1 MTEQFHLSR
10 LQVINWG
17 VFDGYHDIPFSPGG
31 ALIAGASGSG
41 KSSLL
46 DAISLGFLPFNRRNF
61 NASGDN
67 TAAGSS
73 AGRRTVDKYVR
84 GAWGQRS
91 DGGTS
96 RVMYLRGDGTA
107 WSAVAVTYSSDSG
120 RTVTGLVLKWLTGES
135 RNDSSSRFVLGDGDL
150 DIEEVCNRWAAGRFD
165 TGVFKEDRGERSD
178 GGNHRGERSDG
189 GHTGWRF
196 TTKVESQYL
205 AQLYATIGIR
215 ASDAAQQLLGKA
227 KSLKSVGG
235 LEQFVREFM
244 LDEPESLARLPEA
257 LKQIDPLVEAREL
270 LAVAQKKRKILGD
283 IEKIQQRYASES
295 TDLGI
300 IDLVDLPMVR
310 AYTDQVRLAQCPA
323 QIEQLDSTVDQLDN
337 EYEDVTRSLNL
348 AKAEADSLNAQISG
362 SSASIGP
369 LQSQVTAAETEA
381 EQVSRRRGAYEDML
395 AAQQLDAPETADDF
409 WNLREELLAQATELL
424 AKVERH
430 REASTDAEYAQKAAR
445 LTRDEAAK
453 ELKRVEHVGSAL
465 PEFALIMRDQI
476 CAAVGVDAAA
486 LPYIA
491 ELMDLRPDQTRWR
504 TAVEK
509 VLRGVGLRLMVPDQH
524 WTKVLQFVNET
535 NMRGRLQLHHVRAK
549 LLGAEPVEPEP
560 NTLAGKLFAVDP
572 SHPCAAE
579 AVDVVTAAG
588 DHICVDTPDVFA
600 RFRRAVTDTGLYKD
614 SDRLAIKDDRRPLK
628 QSEYL
633 YQGDVSA
640 KINALTVDLAAAEET
655 YQKARRVADD
665 IAAQRQQWRDRAA
678 ACKAICEQ
686 FPQWSQID
694 TETADGHADRL
705 REQYELLLADHPDI
719 EALNARADECWSQI
733 QKLMT
738 RRGAIQTRR
747 DDLDSRRTRLL
758 ELAERLQP
766 VPDERSREE
775 RRPEERRF
783 VSEPLTELL
792 DRYAGQ
798 VPVALELLDPEPH
811 RDALFTAIKKER
823 EQLRESRRRS
833 YDELARILNTFD
845 TSFPDAIP
853 NDSDNFDER
862 VHDYV
867 ALCRHIDERELPEA
881 YERMMRLV
889 TEQAPDAILTLHR
902 VAEQEARRISDQID
916 RVNTGLGAV
925 EFNRGTRLTLRATPR
940 NLTAVSELTEIVR
953 AISRRIAEVG
963 LGDKQAIL
971 DQYADILRLR
981 NRLASAA
988 PEDKAWTRDAL
999 DVRNRF
1005 TFDCAEWDVA
1015 TEELIRTHSNAGDNS
1030 GGEQEKL
1037 MAFCLAGALSFN
1049 LAAPGDAGTEEANR
1063 PVFAQLMLDEAF
1075 SKSDPQFA
1083 QQALQAFR
1091 KFGFQLVIVATV
1103 QNATTI
1109 QPYIDSVVM
1118 VSKTEATGRNAR
1130 PVATVVT
1137 RTISEFGELRREMRA
1152 GTKVPAGV

>member
-1 MTEQFHLSR
+1 MAEQFHLSR

-17 VFDGYHDIPFSPGG
+17 VFDGYHDIPFSEGG

-91 DGGTS
+91 DGGAS
-96 RVMYLRGDGTA
+96 KVMYLRGDGTA
-107 WSAVAVTYSSDSG
+107 WSAIAVSYRSNTG

-135 RNDSSSRFVLGDGDL
+135 RSDSSSRFVLADGDR
-150 DIEEVCNRWAAGRFD
+150 DIEDVCNRWAAGRFD
-165 TGVFKEDRGERSD
+165 SGVFKDDE
-178 GGNHRGERSDG
+178 
-189 GHTGWRF
+189 WRF

-244 LDEPESLARLPEA
+244 LDEPSSLTRLPEA

-295 TDLGI
+295 SDLGI
-300 IDLVDLPMVR
+300 IDLVDQPMVR
-310 AYTDQVRLAQCPA
+310 AYTDHVRLAQCGP
-323 QIEQLDSTVDQLDN
+323 QIESLDATIDQLGN
-337 EYEDVTRSLNL
+337 EYEDVTRQLNL
-348 AKAEADSLNAQISG
+348 AKAEGDSLNAQISG
-362 SSASIGP
+362 SSATLGP
-369 LQSQVTAAETEA
+369 LQSQVAGAEAQA
-381 EQVSRRRGAYEDML
+381 EQVSRRRAAYEAML
-395 AAQQLDAPETADDF
+395 AAQDIDVPDDADEF
-409 WNLREELLAQATELL
+409 WNLREELATEVTELL
-424 AKVERH
+424 AKLDRG

-445 LTRDEAAK
+445 IDRDDAAK

-465 PEFALIMRDQI
+465 PEFAITMREHI
-476 CAAVGVDAAA
+476 CAAVGVDPSE

-491 ELMDLRPDQTRWR
+491 ELMDLRPDQSRWR
-504 TAVEK
+504 VAVEK
-509 VLRGVGLRLMVPDQH
+509 VLRGVGLRLLVPDDRYSA
-524 WTKVLQFVNET
+524 VLRFVNET
-535 NMRGRLQLHHVRAK
+535 NMGGRLQLHHVRAS
-549 LLGAEPVEPEP
+549 LVGAGPVDAEP
-560 NTLAGKLFAVDP
+560 NTLGGKLFVVDP
-572 SHPCAAE
+572 THPCAAE
-579 AVDVVTAAG
+579 AADVIAVAG
-588 DHICVDTPDVFA
+588 DHICVDTPDVFS

-614 SDRLAIKDDRRPLK
+614 SERLAIKDDRRPLK
-628 QSEYL
+628 QSDYI
-633 YQGDVSA
+633 YQGDVRA
-640 KINALTVDLAAAEET
+640 KIDALTVDLASAEEV
-655 YQKARRVADD
+655 YQQARRKADD

-686 FPQWSQID
+686 FPQWNQVDID
-694 TETADGHADRL
+694 TADGHADRL
-705 REQYELLLADHPDI
+705 REQFELLLADNPDI
-719 EALNARADECWSQI
+719 EALTARADECWEEI
-733 QKLMT
+733 QTLMT

-758 ELAERLQP
+758 ELQDRLTP
-766 VPDERSREE
+766 T
-775 RRPEERRF
+775 F

-792 DRYAGQ
+792 NRYAAAIP
-798 VPVALELLDPEPH
+798 VPLEVLNPEPH
-811 RDALFTAIKKER
+811 REAVFNTIRRER

-845 TSFPDAIP
+845 TAFPDAIP
-853 NDSDNFDER
+853 NDSDVFDER

-881 YERMMRLV
+881 YDRMMRLV

-902 VAEQEARRISDQID
+902 VAEQEARRISEQID

-925 EFNRGTRLTLRATPR
+925 EFNSGTRLTLRATPR
-940 NLTAVSELTEIVR
+940 SLTAVAELTEIVR

-981 NRLASAA
+981 NRLASTA

-1005 TFDCAEWDVA
+1005 TFDCAEWDVR

-1049 LAAPGDAGTEEANR
+1049 LANPESSDNK

-1109 QPYIDSVVM
+1109 QPYIDSVIM
-1118 VSKTEATGRNAR
+1118 VSKTEATSRNAR
-1130 PVATVVT
+1130 PVATVVSK
-1137 RTISEFGELRREMRA
+1137 TISDFTTLRAEMRSSA
-1152 GTKVPAGV
+1152 ARERVPAGV

>member
-1 MTEQFHLSR
+1 MRQQRKKNPKVTEQFHLSR

-17 VFDGYHDIPFSPGG
+17 VFDGYHSIPFSVGG

-107 WSAVAVTYSSDSG
+107 WSAVAVTYTSDSG

-150 DIEEVCNRWAAGRFD
+150 DIEEVCNRWASGRFD
-165 TGVFKEDRGERSD
+165 AGVFKED
-178 GGNHRGERSDG
+178 
-189 GHTGWRF
+189 WRF
-196 TTKVESQYL
+196 STKVESQYL
-205 AQLYATIGIR
+205 AQLYAAIGIR

-244 LDEPESLARLPEA
+244 LDEPDSLARLPEA

-283 IEKIQQRYASES
+283 IEQIQQRYASES
-295 TDLGI
+295 SDLGI
-300 IDLVDLPMVR
+300 IDLVDAPMVR
-310 AYTDQVRLAQCPA
+310 AYTDHARLAQCPA
-323 QIEQLDSTVDQLDN
+323 QIATLDGTVDQLEN

-362 SSASIGP
+362 SSANIAP
-369 LQSQVTAAETEA
+369 LQSQVTAAETQA
-381 EQVSRRRGAYEDML
+381 EQVERRRTTYEDML
-395 AAQQLDAPETADDF
+395 AAQGIEIPDTADEF

-424 AKVERH
+424 AKVERN

-445 LTRDEAAK
+445 IARDDVAK

-465 PEFALIMRDQI
+465 PEFALAMRDHI
-476 CAAVGVDAAA
+476 CAAIKVDAAE

-491 ELMDLRPDQTRWR
+491 ELLDLRPGQTRWR
-504 TAVEK
+504 LAVEK
-509 VLRGVGLRLMVPDQH
+509 VLRGVGLRLLVPDQH
-524 WTKVLQFVNET
+524 WEKVLRFVNET
-535 NMRGRLQLHHVRAK
+535 DMRGRLQLHHVRAK
-549 LLGAEPVEPEP
+549 FLGAESAEPEP
-560 NTLAGKLFAVDP
+560 NTLAGKLFPVDP
-572 SHPCAAE
+572 KHLCAAE
-579 AVDVVTAAG
+579 AVDVITGAD
-588 DHICVDTPDVFA
+588 DHVCVDTPDVFS

-614 SDRLAIKDDRRPLK
+614 SDRLAVKDDRRPVKL
-628 QSEYL
+628 SEYL
-633 YQGDVSA
+633 YQGDVTA
-640 KINALTVDLAAAEET
+640 KINALTVELAAAEEA
-655 YQKARRVADD
+655 YQKARRTADD

-686 FPQWSQID
+686 YPQWSQID
-694 TETADGHADRL
+694 TETADGHAERL
-705 REQYELLLADHPDI
+705 REQYELLMADNPDI

-738 RRGAIQTRR
+738 RR
-747 DDLDSRRTRLL
+747 DSLDERRTQLL
-758 ELAERLQP
+758 ELQERLSP
-766 VPDERSREE
+766 A
-775 RRPEERRF
+775 F

-792 DRYAGQ
+792 QRYAAQ
-798 VPVALELLDPEPH
+798 LPVALELLDPEPH
-811 RDALFTAIKKER
+811 RDALFAAIKKER

-853 NDSDNFDER
+853 NDSDDFDER

-902 VAEQEARRISDQID
+902 VAEQEARRISGQID
-916 RVNTGLGAV
+916 RVNTGLAAV

-940 NLTAVSELTEIVR
+940 HLVAVDELTQIVR
-953 AISRRIAEVG
+953 SISRRIAEVG

-971 DQYADILRLR
+971 DQYAEILRLR
-981 NRLASAA
+981 NRLASTA

-1005 TFDCAEWDVA
+1005 TFDCAEWDVD

-1049 LAAPGDAGTEEANR
+1049 LPSPESDNNK

-1083 QQALQAFR
+1083 QQALHAFR

-1109 QPYIDSVVM
+1109 EPYIDSVVM
-1118 VSKTEATGRNAR
+1118 VSKTEPTDGNAR
-1130 PVATVVT
+1130 PVASVAT
-1137 RTISEFGELRREMRA
+1137 RTISEFTSLRQEMRKTA
-1152 GTKVPAGV
+1152 ERVPAGV

>member
-1 MTEQFHLSR
+1 M
-10 LQVINWG
+10 
-17 VFDGYHDIPFSPGG
+17 
-31 ALIAGASGSG
+31 
-41 KSSLL
+41 
-46 DAISLGFLPFNRRNF
+46 
-61 NASGDN
+61 
-67 TAAGSS
+67 
-73 AGRRTVDKYVR
+73 
-84 GAWGQRS
+84 
-91 DGGTS
+91 
-96 RVMYLRGDGTA
+96 
-107 WSAVAVTYSSDSG
+107 
-120 RTVTGLVLKWLTGES
+120 
-135 RNDSSSRFVLGDGDL
+135 
-150 DIEEVCNRWAAGRFD
+150 
-165 TGVFKEDRGERSD
+165 
-178 GGNHRGERSDG
+178 
-189 GHTGWRF
+189 
-196 TTKVESQYL
+196 
-205 AQLYATIGIR
+205 
-215 ASDAAQQLLGKA
+215 
-227 KSLKSVGG
+227 
-235 LEQFVREFM
+235 
-244 LDEPESLARLPEA
+244 
-257 LKQIDPLVEAREL
+257 
-270 LAVAQKKRKILGD
+270 
-283 IEKIQQRYASES
+283 
-295 TDLGI
+295 
-300 IDLVDLPMVR
+300 
-310 AYTDQVRLAQCPA
+310 
-323 QIEQLDSTVDQLDN
+323 
-337 EYEDVTRSLNL
+337 
-348 AKAEADSLNAQISG
+348 
-362 SSASIGP
+362 
-369 LQSQVTAAETEA
+369 
-381 EQVSRRRGAYEDML
+381 
-395 AAQQLDAPETADDF
+395 
-409 WNLREELLAQATELL
+409 
-424 AKVERH
+424 
-430 REASTDAEYAQKAAR
+430 
-445 LTRDEAAK
+445 
-453 ELKRVEHVGSAL
+453 
-465 PEFALIMRDQI
+465 
-476 CAAVGVDAAA
+476 
-486 LPYIA
+486 
-491 ELMDLRPDQTRWR
+491 
-504 TAVEK
+504 
-509 VLRGVGLRLMVPDQH
+509 
-524 WTKVLQFVNET
+524 
-535 NMRGRLQLHHVRAK
+535 
-549 LLGAEPVEPEP
+549 
-560 NTLAGKLFAVDP
+560 
-572 SHPCAAE
+572 
-579 AVDVVTAAG
+579 
-588 DHICVDTPDVFA
+588 
-600 RFRRAVTDTGLYKD
+600 
-614 SDRLAIKDDRRPLK
+614 
-628 QSEYL
+628 
-633 YQGDVSA
+633 
-640 KINALTVDLAAAEET
+640 
-655 YQKARRVADD
+655 
-665 IAAQRQQWRDRAA
+665 
-678 ACKAICEQ
+678 
-686 FPQWSQID
+686 
-694 TETADGHADRL
+694 
-705 REQYELLLADHPDI
+705 
-719 EALNARADECWSQI
+719 
-733 QKLMT
+733 
-738 RRGAIQTRR
+738 
-747 DDLDSRRTRLL
+747 
-758 ELAERLQP
+758 
-766 VPDERSREE
+766 
-775 RRPEERRF
+775 
-783 VSEPLTELL
+783 SEPLTELL

-940 NLTAVSELTEIVR
+940 SLTAVSELTEIVR

-1137 RTISEFGELRREMRA
+1137 RTISEFDELRREMRA

>member
-1 MTEQFHLSR
+1 MPEQFHLSR

-17 VFDGYHDIPFSPGG
+17 VFDGYHSIPFSEGG

-67 TAAGSS
+67 SAAGSS

-96 RVMYLRGDGTA
+96 KVMYLRGDGTA
-107 WSAVAVTYSSDSG
+107 WSAIAVTYTSNTG

-135 RNDSSSRFVLGDGDL
+135 RSDSSSRFVLADGDR
-150 DIEEVCNRWAAGRFD
+150 DIEDVCNRWASGRFD
-165 TGVFKEDRGERSD
+165 TGVFKED
-178 GGNHRGERSDG
+178 N
-189 GHTGWRF
+189 WRF
-196 TTKVESQYL
+196 STKVESQYL

-244 LDEPESLARLPEA
+244 LDEPESLSRLPEA

-270 LAVAQKKRKILGD
+270 LAVAQRKRKILGD

-295 TDLGI
+295 SDLGI
-300 IDLVDLPMVR
+300 IDLVDAPMVR
-310 AYTDQVRLAQCPA
+310 AYTDHVRLAQCPA
-323 QIEQLDSTVDQLDN
+323 QIESLDNTIDQLGN

-369 LQSQVTAAETEA
+369 LQSQVAAAEAQA
-381 EQVSRRRGAYEDML
+381 EEVSRRRATYESMVT
-395 AAQQLDAPETADDF
+395 AQDLDIPDTADEF
-409 WNLREELLAQATELL
+409 WNLREELTTTATELL
-424 AKVERH
+424 AKLDRG
-430 REASTDAEYAQKAAR
+430 REASTDAEYTQKVAR
-445 LTRDEAAK
+445 MARDDAAK

-465 PEFALIMRDQI
+465 PESATTMREHI
-476 CAAVGVDAAA
+476 CAALGIDPGE

-491 ELMDLRPDQTRWR
+491 ELMDLRPEHSRWR
-504 TAVEK
+504 VAVEK
-509 VLRGVGLRLMVPDQH
+509 VLRGVGLRLLVPDSH
-524 WTKVLQFVNET
+524 YAAVLRFVNET
-535 NMRGRLQLHHVRAK
+535 NMRGRLQLHHVRASLVGK
-549 LLGAEPVEPEP
+549 VPADAEP
-560 NTLAGKLFAVDP
+560 NTLAGKLFVVDP
-572 SHPCAAE
+572 THACAAE
-579 AVDVVTAAG
+579 AADVVAAAG
-588 DHICVDTPDVFA
+588 DHMCVDTPDVFP

-628 QSEYL
+628 QAEYI
-633 YQGDVSA
+633 YQGDVRA
-640 KINALTVDLAAAEET
+640 KIDALTVDLAAAEDA
-655 YQKARRVADD
+655 YQQARRAADD
-665 IAAQRQQWRDRAA
+665 IAAQRQLMRDRAA

-686 FPQWSQID
+686 FPQWNHID
-694 TETADGHADRL
+694 TETADKHADRL
-705 REQYELLLADHPDI
+705 REQFEILLADHPDI
-719 EALNARADECWSQI
+719 EALSERAEECWSEI
-733 QKLMT
+733 QTLMT

-747 DDLDSRRTRLL
+747 DDLDGRRTRLL
-758 ELAERLQP
+758 ELSERLQP
-766 VPDERSREE
+766 A
-775 RRPEERRF
+775 F

-792 DRYAGQ
+792 HRYAND
-798 VPVALELLDPEPH
+798 VPVPLELLNPEPH
-811 RDALFTAIKKER
+811 REAVFNTIRRER

-845 TSFPDAIP
+845 TAFPDAIP
-853 NDSDNFDER
+853 NDSDVFDER

-902 VAEQEARRISDQID
+902 VAEQETRRISDQIA
-916 RVNTGLGAV
+916 RVNTGLGSV

-940 NLTAVSELTEIVR
+940 HLTAVSELTEIVR

-981 NRLASAA
+981 NRLASTA

-1005 TFDCAEWDVA
+1005 TFDCAEWDVRS
-1015 TEELIRTHSNAGDNS
+1015 EELIRTHSNAGDNS

-1049 LAAPGDAGTEEANR
+1049 LASPESSDNK

-1118 VSKTEATGRNAR
+1118 VSKKEATGRNAR
-1130 PVATVVT
+1130 PVATVAT
-1137 RTISEFGELRREMRA
+1137 KTISDFTALRQEMSA
-1152 GTKVPAGV
+1152 AKVPAGV

>member
-1 MTEQFHLSR
+1 MSLTMSEQFHLSR

-17 VFDGYHDIPFSPGG
+17 VFDGYHSIPFSEGG

-67 TAAGSS
+67 SAAGSS

-91 DGGTS
+91 DGGAS
-96 RVMYLRGDGTA
+96 KVMYLRGEGAA
-107 WSAVAVTYSSDSG
+107 WSAVAVTYASNTG
-120 RTVTGLVLKWLTGES
+120 RSVTGLVLKWLTGES
-135 RNDSSSRFVLGDGDL
+135 RSDSSSRFVLADGDR
-150 DIEEVCNRWAAGRFD
+150 DIEGICNRWAAGRFD
-165 TGVFKEDRGERSD
+165 SGVFKDD
-178 GGNHRGERSDG
+178 
-189 GHTGWRF
+189 WRF
-196 TTKVESQYL
+196 STKVESQYL

-244 LDEPESLARLPEA
+244 LDEPSSLTRLPDA
-257 LKQIDPLVEAREL
+257 LRQIDPLVDAREL
-270 LAVAQKKRKILGD
+270 LAVVQRKRKILGD
-283 IEKIQQRYASES
+283 IEKIQQRYGSES
-295 TDLGI
+295 SDLGI
-300 IDLVDLPMVR
+300 IDLVDQPMVR
-310 AYTDQVRLAQCPA
+310 AYTDHLRLAQCPA
-323 QIEQLDSTVDQLDN
+323 QIDSLDATIDQLGN
-337 EYEDVTRSLNL
+337 EYEDVTRQLNL
-348 AKAEADSLNAQISG
+348 AKAEGDSLNAQISG
-362 SSASIGP
+362 SSATVGP
-369 LQSQVTAAETEA
+369 LQSQVAGAEAQA
-381 EQVSRRRGAYEDML
+381 EEVSRRRAAYESL
-395 AAQQLDAPETADDF
+395 ITAQHLGIPDTADQF
-409 WNLREELLAQATELL
+409 WNLREELAITATELL
-424 AKVERH
+424 AKLDRG
-430 REASTDAEYAQKAAR
+430 REASTDAEYAQKSAR
-445 LTRDEAAK
+445 IVRDDAAK

-465 PEFALIMRDQI
+465 PEFAITMREHI
-476 CAAVGVDAAA
+476 CAAVGVDPGE

-491 ELMDLRPDQTRWR
+491 ELMDLRPEQSRWR
-504 TAVEK
+504 VAVEK
-509 VLRGVGLRLMVPDQH
+509 VLRGVGLRLLVPDSH
-524 WTKVLQFVNET
+524 YGAVLRFVNET
-535 NMRGRLQLHHVRAK
+535 NMGGRLQLHHVRSSFV
-549 LLGAEPVEPEP
+549 GATPVEAEP
-560 NTLAGKLFAVDP
+560 NTLAGKLFVVD
-572 SHPCAAE
+572 STHLCAAE
-579 AVDVVTAAG
+579 AADVVAAAG
-588 DHICVDTPDVFA
+588 DHICVDTPDVFP
-600 RFRRAVTDTGLYKD
+600 RFRRAVTDAGLYKD
-614 SDRLAIKDDRRPLK
+614 SDRLAIKDDRRPLR
-628 QSEYL
+628 QADYL
-633 YQGDVSA
+633 FQGDVAA
-640 KINALTVDLAAAEET
+640 KIDALTLDLANAEEA
-655 YQKARRVADD
+655 YDRARRAADD

-686 FPQWSQID
+686 FPQWNQID
-694 TETADGHADRL
+694 SETADGHADRL
-705 REQYELLLADHPDI
+705 RDQYELLLADHPDI
-719 EALNARADECWSQI
+719 EALNARADQCWEEI
-733 QKLMT
+733 QTLMT

-747 DDLDSRRTRLL
+747 DDLDGRRTRLL
-758 ELAERLQP
+758 ELEERLTP
-766 VPDERSREE
+766 A
-775 RRPEERRF
+775 F

-792 DRYAGQ
+792 NRYAGD
-798 VPVALELLDPEPH
+798 VPVTLELLNPEPH
-811 RDALFTAIKKER
+811 REAVFTAIRRER

-845 TSFPDAIP
+845 TAFPDAIP
-853 NDSDNFDER
+853 NDSDVFDER

-902 VAEQEARRISDQID
+902 VAEQETRRITEQIN
-916 RVNTGLGAV
+916 RVNTGLGSV

-940 NLTAVSELTEIVR
+940 SLTAVAELTEIVK

-981 NRLASAA
+981 NRMASTT

-1005 TFDCAEWDVA
+1005 TFDCAEWDV
-1015 TEELIRTHSNAGDNS
+1015 TSDELIRTHSNAGDNS

-1049 LAAPGDAGTEEANR
+1049 LANPEEADNK

-1118 VSKTEATGRNAR
+1118 VSKKEATGRDAR
-1130 PVATVVT
+1130 PVATVAT
-1137 RTISEFGELRREMRA
+1137 KTISDFTALRQEMTVSANTAR
-1152 GTKVPAGV
+1152 VPAPV

>member
-1 MTEQFHLSR
+1 MPEQFHLSR
-10 LQVINWG
+10 LQIINWG
-17 VFDGYHDIPFSPGG
+17 VFDGYHSIEFSEGG

-67 TAAGSS
+67 SAAGSS

-91 DGGTS
+91 DGGAS
-96 RVMYLRGDGTA
+96 KVMYLRGDGTA
-107 WSAVAVTYSSDSG
+107 WSAVAVTYASNTG

-135 RNDSSSRFVLGDGDL
+135 RSDSSSRFVLADGDRHIE
-150 DIEEVCNRWAAGRFD
+150 DICNRWASGRFD
-165 TGVFKEDRGERSD
+165 AGVFKED
-178 GGNHRGERSDG
+178 N
-189 GHTGWRF
+189 WRF
-196 TTKVESQYL
+196 STKVESQYL

-244 LDEPESLARLPEA
+244 LDEPSSLARLPDA
-257 LKQIDPLVEAREL
+257 LKQIDPLVDAREL
-270 LAVAQKKRKILGD
+270 LAVAQRKRKILGD

-295 TDLGI
+295 SDLGI
-300 IDLVDLPMVR
+300 IDLVDQPMVR
-310 AYTDQVRLAQCPA
+310 AYTDHVRLAQCPA
-323 QIEQLDSTVDQLDN
+323 QINSLDSTIDQLGN
-337 EYEDVTRSLNL
+337 EYEDVTRALNL

-369 LQSQVTAAETEA
+369 LQSQVAAAEAQA
-381 EQVSRRRGAYEDML
+381 EEVSRRRAAYESM
-395 AAQQLDAPETADDF
+395 ASAQDLGIPDTADEF
-409 WNLREELLAQATELL
+409 WNLREELSAQANELL
-424 AKVERH
+424 AKLDRG
-430 REASTDAEYAQKAAR
+430 RESSTDAEYTQKVAR
-445 LTRDEAAK
+445 MARDDAAK
-453 ELKRVEHVGSAL
+453 ELKRVAHVGSAL
-465 PEFALIMRDQI
+465 PESAITIREHICGALGI
-476 CAAVGVDAAA
+476 DAGD
-486 LPYIA
+486 LPYMA
-491 ELMDLRPDQTRWR
+491 ELLDLRPDQSRWR
-504 TAVEK
+504 VAVEK
-509 VLRGVGLRLMVPDQH
+509 VLRGVGLRLLVPDRH
-524 WTKVLQFVNET
+524 YAAVLRFVNET
-535 NMRGRLQLHHVRAK
+535 NMRGRLQLHHVRPAAS
-549 LLGAEPVEPEP
+549 GREAEP
-560 NTLAGKLFAVDP
+560 NTLAGKLFVVDP
-572 SHPCAAE
+572 AHICAAE
-579 AVDVVTAAG
+579 AADVIAAAG
-588 DHICVDTPDVFA
+588 DHICVDTPDVFP

-628 QSEYL
+628 QSDYI
-633 YQGDVSA
+633 YQGDVRA
-640 KINALTVDLAAAEET
+640 KIDALTVDLANAEDA
-655 YQKARRVADD
+655 YQAARRAADD
-665 IAAQRQQWRDRAA
+665 IAAERQLMRDRAA

-686 FPQWSQID
+686 FPQWNHLD
-694 TETADGHADRL
+694 TDTADGHAERL
-705 REQYELLLADHPDI
+705 REQYELLLAEHPDI
-719 EALNARADECWSQI
+719 EALSARAEECWTEI
-733 QKLMT
+733 QTLMT
-738 RRGAIQTRR
+738 RRGSIQTRR
-747 DDLDSRRTRLL
+747 DDLDGRRTRLL
-758 ELAERLQP
+758 ELQERLTP
-766 VPDERSREE
+766 T
-775 RRPEERRF
+775 F

-792 DRYAGQ
+792 HRYAAD
-798 VPVALELLDPEPH
+798 VPVSLELLNPEPH
-811 RDALFTAIKKER
+811 REAVFTAIRKER

-845 TSFPDAIP
+845 TAFPDAIP
-853 NDSDNFDER
+853 NDSDVFDER

-902 VAEQEARRISDQID
+902 VAEQETRRISEQID
-916 RVNTGLGAV
+916 RVNTGLGSV
-925 EFNRGTRLTLRATPR
+925 EFNRGTRLTLRAAPR
-940 NLTAVSELTEIVR
+940 SLTAVAELTEVVR
-953 AISRRIAEVG
+953 SISRRIAEVS

-981 NRLASAA
+981 NRLASTA

-1005 TFDCAEWDVA
+1005 TFDCAEWDVSS
-1015 TEELIRTHSNAGDNS
+1015 EELIRTHSNAGDNS

-1049 LAAPGDAGTEEANR
+1049 LANPESGDNR

-1118 VSKTEATGRNAR
+1118 VSKKEATGRNAR
-1130 PVATVVT
+1130 PVATVAT
-1137 RTISEFGELRREMRA
+1137 KTISDFTILRQEMTATAAATR
-1152 GTKVPAGV
+1152 VPAGV

>member
-1 MTEQFHLSR
+1 MPEQFHLSR

-17 VFDGYHDIPFSPGG
+17 VFDGYHTIAFSEGG

-67 TAAGSS
+67 SAAGSN

-91 DGGTS
+91 DAGAS
-96 RVMYLRGDGTA
+96 KVMYLRGDGTA
-107 WSAVAVTYSSDSG
+107 WSAVAVTYTSNTG
-120 RTVTGLVLKWLTGES
+120 RTITGLVLKWLTGES
-135 RNDSSSRFVLGDGDL
+135 RSDSSSRFVLTDGDR
-150 DIEEVCNRWAAGRFD
+150 DIEDVCNHWASGRFD
-165 TGVFKEDRGERSD
+165 SGVFKDD
-178 GGNHRGERSDG
+178 D
-189 GHTGWRF
+189 WRF
-196 TTKVESQYL
+196 STKVESQYL

-244 LDEPESLARLPEA
+244 LDEPSSLTRLPEA
-257 LKQIDPLVEAREL
+257 LKQIDPLVDAREL
-270 LAVAQKKRKILGD
+270 LAVAQRKRKILGD
-283 IEKIQQRYASES
+283 IEKIQQRYGSES
-295 TDLGI
+295 SDLGI
-300 IDLVDLPMVR
+300 IDLVDQPMVR
-310 AYTDQVRLAQCPA
+310 AYTDHVRLAQCPA
-323 QIEQLDSTVDQLDN
+323 QIDSLDSTIDQLGN
-337 EYEDVTRSLNL
+337 EYEDVTRQLNL
-348 AKAEADSLNAQISG
+348 AKAEGDSLNAQISG

-369 LQSQVTAAETEA
+369 LQSQVAGAEAQA
-381 EQVSRRRGAYEDML
+381 EEVSRRRAAYESL
-395 AAQQLDAPETADDF
+395 ITAQDLDIPDTADEF
-409 WNLREELLAQATELL
+409 WNLREELNTAATELL
-424 AKVERH
+424 AKLDRG
-430 REASTDAEYAQKAAR
+430 RDASTDAEYAQKVAR
-445 LTRDEAAK
+445 IARDDAAK
-453 ELKRVEHVGSAL
+453 ELRRVEHVGSAL
-465 PEFALIMRDQI
+465 PEFAITMREHI
-476 CAAVGVDAAA
+476 CAAVGVDPGE

-491 ELMDLRPDQTRWR
+491 ELMDLRPEQNRWR
-504 TAVEK
+504 VAVEK
-509 VLRGVGLRLMVPDQH
+509 VLRGVGLRLLVPDSH
-524 WTKVLQFVNET
+524 YAAVLRFVNET
-535 NMRGRLQLHHVRAK
+535 NMGGRLQLHHVRASAS
-549 LLGAEPVEPEP
+549 GQEAEP
-560 NTLAGKLFAVDP
+560 NTLAGKLFVVDP
-572 SHPCAAE
+572 THVCAAE
-579 AVDVVTAAG
+579 AADVIAAAG
-588 DHICVDTPDVFA
+588 DHVCVDNPDLFP

-614 SDRLAIKDDRRPLK
+614 SDRLAIKDDRRPLR
-628 QSEYL
+628 QSDYI
-633 YQGDVSA
+633 YQGDVAA
-640 KINALTVDLAAAEET
+640 KIDALTVDLANAEDAF
-655 YQKARRVADD
+655 QQARRAADD
-665 IAAQRQQWRDRAA
+665 IAAERQQWRDRVAA
-678 ACKAICEQ
+678 YKAICEQ
-686 FPQWSQID
+686 FPQWNQVD

-705 REQYELLLADHPDI
+705 REQYELLLAEHPDI
-719 EALNARADECWSQI
+719 EALNARADECWEEI
-733 QKLMT
+733 QTLMT
-738 RRGAIQTRR
+738 CRGAIQTRR
-747 DDLDSRRTRLL
+747 DDLDGRRTRLL
-758 ELAERLQP
+758 ELQERLAP
-766 VPDERSREE
+766 T
-775 RRPEERRF
+775 F
-783 VSEPLTELL
+783 VSEPLTDLL
-792 DRYAGQ
+792 NRYAGD
-798 VPVALELLDPEPH
+798 VPVALEMLNPEPH
-811 RDALFTAIKKER
+811 REAVFNAIRRER

-845 TSFPDAIP
+845 TAFPDAIP
-853 NDSDNFDER
+853 NDSDVFDER

-902 VAEQEARRISDQID
+902 VAEQEARRISEQIA
-916 RVNTGLGAV
+916 RVNTGLGSV

-940 NLTAVSELTEIVR
+940 SLTAVSELTDIVK

-981 NRLASAA
+981 NRLASTA

-1005 TFDCAEWDVA
+1005 TFDCAEWDVS

-1049 LAAPGDAGTEEANR
+1049 LASPESSDNR

-1118 VSKTEATGRNAR
+1118 VSKKEATGRDAR
-1130 PVATVVT
+1130 PVATVAT
-1137 RTISEFGELRREMRA
+1137 KTISDFTALRQDMTASAAAAR
-1152 GTKVPAGV
+1152 VPAMV

>member
-1 MTEQFHLSR
+1 MAEQFHLSR

-17 VFDGYHDIPFSPGG
+17 VFDGYHDIPFSDGG

-96 RVMYLRGDGTA
+96 KVMYLRGEGTA
-107 WSAVAVTYSSDSG
+107 WSAIAVSYTSNTG

-135 RNDSSSRFVLGDGDL
+135 RSDSSSRFVLADGPR
-150 DIEEVCNRWAAGRFD
+150 DIEDVCNRWAAGRFD
-165 TGVFKEDRGERSD
+165 SGVFKDDE
-178 GGNHRGERSDG
+178 
-189 GHTGWRF
+189 WRF
-196 TTKVESQYL
+196 STKVESQYL

-244 LDEPESLARLPEA
+244 LDEPSSLTRLPEA

-270 LAVAQKKRKILGD
+270 LAVAQRKRKILGD

-295 TDLGI
+295 SDLGI
-300 IDLVDLPMVR
+300 IDLVDQPMVR
-310 AYTDQVRLAQCPA
+310 AYTDHVRLAQCSP
-323 QIEQLDSTVDQLDN
+323 QIASLDTTIDQLGN
-337 EYEDVTRSLNL
+337 EYEDVTRQLNL
-348 AKAEADSLNAQISG
+348 AKAEGDSLNAQISG
-362 SSASIGP
+362 SSANLGP
-369 LQSQVTAAETEA
+369 LQSQVAGAEAQA
-381 EQVSRRRGAYEDML
+381 EQVSRRRAAYESML
-395 AAQQLDAPETADDF
+395 NAQDIDVPDDADEF
-409 WNLREELLAQATELL
+409 WNLREELAGEVTELL
-424 AKVERH
+424 AKLDRG

-445 LTRDEAAK
+445 IARDDAAK

-465 PEFALIMRDQI
+465 PEFAITMREHI
-476 CAAVGVDAAA
+476 CAAVGVDPGE

-491 ELMDLRPDQTRWR
+491 ELMDLRPDQSRWR
-504 TAVEK
+504 VAVEK
-509 VLRGVGLRLMVPDQH
+509 VLRGVGLRLLVPDEQYSA
-524 WTKVLQFVNET
+524 VLRFVNET
-535 NMRGRLQLHHVRAK
+535 NMGGRLQLHHVRAS
-549 LLGAEPVEPEP
+549 LVGTDPVEADP
-560 NTLAGKLFAVDP
+560 NTLAGKLFLVDP
-572 SHPCAAE
+572 THPCAAE
-579 AVDVVTAAG
+579 AADVIAAAG
-588 DHICVDTPDVFA
+588 DHICVDTPDVFS
-600 RFRRAVTDTGLYKD
+600 RFRRAVTDAGLYKD

-628 QSEYL
+628 QSDYI
-633 YQGDVSA
+633 YQGELA
-640 KINALTVDLAAAEET
+640 TKIDALTVDLAHAEEAF
-655 YQKARRVADD
+655 QQARRAADD
-665 IAAQRQQWRDRAA
+665 IAAQRQQWRDRSA
-678 ACKAICEQ
+678 ACKAICDQ
-686 FPQWSQID
+686 FPQWNQVDID
-694 TETADGHADRL
+694 TADGHADRL
-705 REQYELLLADHPDI
+705 REQYELLLADNPDI
-719 EALNARADECWSQI
+719 EALNARADEVWEDI
-733 QKLMT
+733 QTLMT

-747 DDLDSRRTRLL
+747 DDLDARRTQLLDLQDRL
-758 ELAERLQP
+758 AP
-766 VPDERSREE
+766 P
-775 RRPEERRF
+775 F

-792 DRYAGQ
+792 NRYAVL
-798 VPVALELLDPEPH
+798 VPVSLEVLNPEPH
-811 RDALFTAIKKER
+811 REAVFNTIRRER

-845 TSFPDAIP
+845 TAFPDAIP
-853 NDSDNFDER
+853 NDSEVFDER

-902 VAEQEARRISDQID
+902 VAEQETRRISEQID

-925 EFNRGTRLTLRATPR
+925 EFNSGTRLTLRATPR
-940 NLTAVSELTEIVR
+940 SLTAVAELTEIVR

-981 NRLASAA
+981 NRLASTA

-1005 TFDCAEWDVA
+1005 TFDCAEWDVR

-1049 LAAPGDAGTEEANR
+1049 LANPESADNK

-1109 QPYIDSVVM
+1109 QPYIDSVIM
-1118 VSKTEATGRNAR
+1118 VSKTEATSRNAR
-1130 PVATVVT
+1130 PVATIAAK
-1137 RTISEFGELRREMRA
+1137 TISDFTTLRAEMRSTA
-1152 GTKVPAGV
+1152 ARERVPATV

>member
-17 VFDGYHDIPFSPGG
+17 VFDGYHSIPFSSGG

-107 WSAVAVTYSSDSG
+107 WSAVAVTYAGDSG

-150 DIEEVCNRWAAGRFD
+150 DIENICNRWAAGRFD
-165 TGVFKEDRGERSD
+165 TGVFKED
-178 GGNHRGERSDG
+178 
-189 GHTGWRF
+189 GWRF

-244 LDEPESLARLPEA
+244 LDEPESLGRLPEA

-270 LAVAQKKRKILGD
+270 LAVAQRKRKILGD

-310 AYTDQVRLAQCPA
+310 AYTDHVRLAQCPA
-323 QIEQLDSTVDQLDN
+323 QIGQLDTTIDQLDN

-362 SSASIGP
+362 SSATIGP
-369 LQSQVTAAETEA
+369 LQSQVTAAEAEA
-381 EQVSRRRGAYEDML
+381 EQVSRRRGAYEDLLTM
-395 AAQQLDAPETADDF
+395 QGVDVPETAEEY
-409 WNLREELLAQATELL
+409 WNLREELLDQATELL
-424 AKVERH
+424 AKVERN
-430 REASTDAEYAQKAAR
+430 REASTDAEYAQKSAR
-445 LTRDEAAK
+445 IARDDAAK

-465 PEFALIMRDQI
+465 PEFALIMREQI
-476 CAAVGVDAAA
+476 CAAVGLDVAD

-491 ELMDLRPDQTRWR
+491 ELLDLKADQTRWR

-549 LLGAEPVEPEP
+549 FLNADPVDPEP

-572 SHPCAAE
+572 RHPCAAE
-579 AVDVVTAAG
+579 AVDVITAAG
-588 DHICVDTPDVFA
+588 DHVCVDTPDVFA

-614 SDRLAIKDDRRPLK
+614 SDRLAIKDDRSPPK

-640 KINALTVDLAAAEET
+640 KINALTVDLAAAEEA
-655 YQKARRVADD
+655 YQAARRVADD
-665 IAAQRQQWRDRAA
+665 IAAQRQQWRDRAG

-747 DDLDSRRTRLL
+747 DDLDHRRTRLL
-758 ELAERLQP
+758 ELSERLQP
-766 VPDERSREE
+766 A
-775 RRPEERRF
+775 F
-783 VSEPLTELL
+783 VSEPLTDLL
-792 DRYAGQ
+792 QRYADQ
-798 VPVALELLDPEPH
+798 IPMSLELLDPEPH

-845 TSFPDAIP
+845 TAFPDAVP

-902 VAEQEARRISDQID
+902 VAEQEARRISDQIN

-940 NLTAVSELTEIVR
+940 TLTAVSELTEIVR

-981 NRLASAA
+981 NRLASTA

-1015 TEELIRTHSNAGDNS
+1015 SDELIRTHSNAGDNS

-1049 LAAPGDAGTEEANR
+1049 LASPESTDNR

-1130 PVATVVT
+1130 PVATIAT

-1152 GTKVPAGV
+1152 NARVPAGV

>member
-17 VFDGYHDIPFSPGG
+17 VFDGYHDIPFSEGG

-135 RNDSSSRFVLGDGDL
+135 RNDSSSRFVLGDGDF
-150 DIEEVCNRWAAGRFD
+150 DIEDVCNRWAAGRFD
-165 TGVFKEDRGERSD
+165 TGVFKDS
-178 GGNHRGERSDG
+178 
-189 GHTGWRF
+189 GWRF

-244 LDEPESLARLPEA
+244 LDEPESVTRLPEA

-310 AYTDQVRLAQCPA
+310 AYTDHVRVAQCPA
-323 QIEQLDSTVDQLDN
+323 QIEQLDTTIDQLDN

-381 EQVSRRRGAYEDML
+381 EQISRRRGAYEDML
-395 AAQQLDAPETADDF
+395 AAQGLDIPETAEDF
-409 WNLREELLAQATELL
+409 WNQREELLAEATELL
-424 AKVERH
+424 AKVERN
-430 REASTDAEYAQKAAR
+430 REASTDAEYAQKSAR
-445 LTRDEAAK
+445 LVRDEAAK

-465 PEFALIMRDQI
+465 PEFALTMREQI
-476 CAAVGVDAAA
+476 CAAVGVEAAD
-486 LPYIA
+486 LPYVA

-524 WTKVLQFVNET
+524 WTKVLAFVNET
-535 NMRGRLQLHHVRAK
+535 NMRGRLQLHHVRAR
-549 LLGAEPVEPEP
+549 LLGAEPVDPEP
-560 NTLAGKLFAVDP
+560 NTLAGKLFPVDP
-572 SHPCAAE
+572 AHPCAAE
-579 AVDVVTAAG
+579 AVDVVSAAG
-588 DHICVDTPDVFA
+588 DHVCVDTPEVFA

-640 KINALTVDLAAAEET
+640 KINALTVDLAAAEEA

-747 DDLDSRRTRLL
+747 DDLDGRRTRLL

-766 VPDERSREE
+766 A
-775 RRPEERRF
+775 F

-792 DRYAGQ
+792 NRYAGQ
-798 VPVALELLDPEPH
+798 LPVSLELLDPEPH
-811 RDALFTAIKKER
+811 RDALFGAIKKER

-845 TSFPDAIP
+845 TSFPDAVP
-853 NDSDNFDER
+853 NDSENFDER

-902 VAEQEARRISDQID
+902 VAEQEARRISDQIA

-940 NLTAVSELTEIVR
+940 TLTAVSELTEIVR

-981 NRLASAA
+981 NRLASTA

-1005 TFDCAEWDVA
+1005 TFDCAEWDVS

-1049 LAAPGDAGTEEANR
+1049 LASPDSTDNR

-1130 PVATVVT
+1130 PVATVAT
-1137 RTISEFGELRREMRA
+1137 RTISEFGQLRKQMRA
-1152 GTKVPAGV
+1152 DAKVPAGV

>member
-17 VFDGYHDIPFSPGG
+17 VFDGYHDIPFSEGG

-107 WSAVAVTYSSDSG
+107 WSAVAVTYAGDSG

-135 RNDSSSRFVLGDGDL
+135 RNDSSSRFALGDGDL
-150 DIEEVCNRWAAGRFD
+150 DIEDVCNRWAAGRFD
-165 TGVFKEDRGERSD
+165 TGVFKED
-178 GGNHRGERSDG
+178 
-189 GHTGWRF
+189 GWRF

-244 LDEPESLARLPEA
+244 LDEPESLTRLPEA

-310 AYTDQVRLAQCPA
+310 AYTDHVRVAQCPA
-323 QIEQLDSTVDQLDN
+323 QIAQLDTTIDQLDN

-369 LQSQVTAAETEA
+369 LQSQVTAAEAEA

-395 AAQQLDAPETADDF
+395 AAQQLDVPETADDF

-424 AKVERH
+424 AKVERN
-430 REASTDAEYAQKAAR
+430 REASTDAEYAQKSAR
-445 LTRDEAAK
+445 MARDEAAK

-465 PEFALIMRDQI
+465 PEFALLMREQI
-476 CAAVGVDAAA
+476 CNAVGVDSTD
-486 LPYIA
+486 LPYVA
-491 ELMDLRPDQTRWR
+491 ELMDLKPDQTRWR

-549 LLGAEPVEPEP
+549 FLGAEPVDPEA
-560 NTLAGKLFAVDP
+560 NTLAAKLFAVDP
-572 SHPCAAE
+572 THPCAAE

-588 DHICVDTPDVFA
+588 DHVCVDTPEVFA

-628 QSEYL
+628 QS
-633 YQGDVSA
+633 
-640 KINALTVDLAAAEET
+640 
-655 YQKARRVADD
+655 
-665 IAAQRQQWRDRAA
+665 
-678 ACKAICEQ
+678 
-686 FPQWSQID
+686 
-694 TETADGHADRL
+694 
-705 REQYELLLADHPDI
+705 
-719 EALNARADECWSQI
+719 
-733 QKLMT
+733 
-738 RRGAIQTRR
+738 
-747 DDLDSRRTRLL
+747 
-758 ELAERLQP
+758 
-766 VPDERSREE
+766 
-775 RRPEERRF
+775 
-783 VSEPLTELL
+783 
-792 DRYAGQ
+792 
-798 VPVALELLDPEPH
+798 
-811 RDALFTAIKKER
+811 
-823 EQLRESRRRS
+823 
-833 YDELARILNTFD
+833 
-845 TSFPDAIP
+845 
-853 NDSDNFDER
+853 
-862 VHDYV
+862 
-867 ALCRHIDERELPEA
+867 
-881 YERMMRLV
+881 
-889 TEQAPDAILTLHR
+889 
-902 VAEQEARRISDQID
+902 
-916 RVNTGLGAV
+916 
-925 EFNRGTRLTLRATPR
+925 
-940 NLTAVSELTEIVR
+940 
-953 AISRRIAEVG
+953 
-963 LGDKQAIL
+963 
-971 DQYADILRLR
+971 
-981 NRLASAA
+981 
-988 PEDKAWTRDAL
+988 
-999 DVRNRF
+999 
-1005 TFDCAEWDVA
+1005 
-1015 TEELIRTHSNAGDNS
+1015 
-1030 GGEQEKL
+1030 
-1037 MAFCLAGALSFN
+1037 
-1049 LAAPGDAGTEEANR
+1049 
-1063 PVFAQLMLDEAF
+1063 
-1075 SKSDPQFA
+1075 
-1083 QQALQAFR
+1083 
-1091 KFGFQLVIVATV
+1091 
-1103 QNATTI
+1103 
-1109 QPYIDSVVM
+1109 
-1118 VSKTEATGRNAR
+1118 
-1130 PVATVVT
+1130 
-1137 RTISEFGELRREMRA
+1137 
-1152 GTKVPAGV
+1152 

>member
-17 VFDGYHDIPFSPGG
+17 VFDGYHSIPFSSGG

-107 WSAVAVTYSSDSG
+107 WSAVAVTYASDSG

-150 DIEEVCNRWAAGRFD
+150 EIEGVCNRWAAGRFD
-165 TGVFKEDRGERSD
+165 AAVFKEQ
-178 GGNHRGERSDG
+178 
-189 GHTGWRF
+189 WRF
-196 TTKVESQYL
+196 STKVESQYL

-235 LEQFVREFM
+235 LEQFVRDFM
-244 LDEPESLARLPEA
+244 LDEPDSVARLPEA

-270 LAVAQKKRKILGD
+270 LAVSQKKRKILGD
-283 IEKIQQRYASES
+283 IEQIQHRYASES
-295 TDLGI
+295 SDLGV
-300 IDLVDLPMVR
+300 IDLVDAQMVR
-310 AYTDQVRLAQCPA
+310 AYTDHVRLAQCPT
-323 QIEQLDSTVDQLDN
+323 QIATLDGTIDQLEN

-362 SSASIGP
+362 TSASIGP
-369 LQSQVTAAETEA
+369 LQSQVAAAETEA
-381 EQVSRRRGAYEDML
+381 EQVTRRRAAYEHLL
-395 AAQQLDAPETADDF
+395 AAQDVEIPEAAEEF
-409 WNLREELLAQATELL
+409 WNLREELLTQASELL
-424 AKVERH
+424 AKVERN

-445 LTRDEAAK
+445 IARDDAAK
-453 ELKRVEHVGSAL
+453 ELKRVNHVGSAL
-465 PEFALIMRDQI
+465 PEFALAMREHI
-476 CAAVGVDAAA
+476 CAQVCVDAAE

-509 VLRGVGLRLMVPDQH
+509 VLRGAGLRLLVPDQH
-524 WTKVLQFVNET
+524 WDAVLRFVNET
-535 NMRGRLQLHHVRAK
+535 DMRGRLQLHHVRAR
-549 LLGAEPVEPEP
+549 LLGAEPVDPEP

-572 SHPCAAE
+572 EHPCAAE
-579 AVDVVTAAG
+579 AVDVITAAG
-588 DHICVDTPDVFA
+588 DHTCVDTPGVFG

-614 SDRLAIKDDRRPLK
+614 SDRLAVKDDRRPVK

-633 YQGDVSA
+633 YQGDVTA
-640 KINALTVDLAAAEET
+640 KINALTVELAAAEEA
-655 YQKARRVADD
+655 YQKARRAADD
-665 IAAQRQQWRDRAA
+665 IAALRQQWRDRAA

-686 FPQWSQID
+686 YPQWSQID
-694 TETADGHADRL
+694 TETADGHAERL
-705 REQYELLLADHPDI
+705 REQYELLLSDHPYI

-733 QKLMT
+733 QKFMT
-738 RRGAIQTRR
+738 RRGAVQTRR
-747 DDLDSRRTRLL
+747 DSLDERRTRLL
-758 ELAERLQP
+758 ELAERLSP
-766 VPDERSREE
+766 A
-775 RRPEERRF
+775 F

-792 DRYAGQ
+792 NRYAGQ
-798 VPVALELLDPEPH
+798 LPISLELLDPEPH
-811 RDALFTAIKKER
+811 RDALFGAIKRER
-823 EQLRESRRRS
+823 EQLRESRRRC

-853 NDSDNFDER
+853 NDSDDFDER

-867 ALCRHIDERELPEA
+867 ALCKHIDERELPEA

-902 VAEQEARRISDQID
+902 VAEQETRRISEQID
-916 RVNTGLGAV
+916 RVNTGLGSV

-940 NLTAVSELTEIVR
+940 HLTAVGELTEIVR
-953 AISRRIAEVG
+953 SISRRIAEVG
-963 LGDKQAIL
+963 MGDKQAIL

-981 NRLASAA
+981 NRLASTA

-1005 TFDCAEWDVA
+1005 TFDCAEWDVT

-1049 LAAPGDAGTEEANR
+1049 LASPAQSSTSTIAEEADNT

-1103 QNATTI
+1103 QNANTI

-1118 VSKTEATGRNAR
+1118 VSKTEATGRDAR
-1130 PVATVVT
+1130 PVATVAT
-1137 RTISEFGELRREMRA
+1137 RTISEFTSLCREMRSTA
-1152 GTKVPAGV
+1152 DKVPAGL

>member
-1 MTEQFHLSR
+1 MAEQFHLSR

-17 VFDGYHDIPFSPGG
+17 VFDGYHDIPFSEGG

-91 DGGTS
+91 DGGS
-96 RVMYLRGDGTA
+96 SKVMYLRGEGTA
-107 WSAVAVTYSSDSG
+107 WSAIAVTYRSNTG
-120 RTVTGLVLKWLTGES
+120 RSVTGLVLKWLTGES
-135 RNDSSSRFVLGDGDL
+135 RSDSSSRFVLADGDR
-150 DIEEVCNRWAAGRFD
+150 DIEDVCNRWAAGRFD
-165 TGVFKEDRGERSD
+165 SGVFKDDE
-178 GGNHRGERSDG
+178 
-189 GHTGWRF
+189 WRF
-196 TTKVESQYL
+196 STKVESQYL

-244 LDEPESLARLPEA
+244 LDEPSSLTRLPEA

-295 TDLGI
+295 SDLGI
-300 IDLVDLPMVR
+300 IDLVDQPMVR
-310 AYTDQVRLAQCPA
+310 AYTDHVRLAQCGP
-323 QIEQLDSTVDQLDN
+323 QIESLDATIDQLGN
-337 EYEDVTRSLNL
+337 EYEDVTRQLNL
-348 AKAEADSLNAQISG
+348 AKAEGDSLNAQISG
-362 SSASIGP
+362 SSASLGP
-369 LQSQVTAAETEA
+369 LQSQVAGAEAQA
-381 EQVSRRRGAYEDML
+381 EQVSRRRAAYEAML
-395 AAQQLDAPETADDF
+395 AAQDIDVPDTADEF
-409 WNLREELLAQATELL
+409 WNLREELATEVTELL
-424 AKVERH
+424 AKLDRG

-445 LTRDEAAK
+445 IARDDAAK

-465 PEFALIMRDQI
+465 PEFAITMREHI
-476 CAAVGVDAAA
+476 CAAVGVDPSE

-491 ELMDLRPDQTRWR
+491 ELMDLRPDQSRWR
-504 TAVEK
+504 VAVEK
-509 VLRGVGLRLMVPDQH
+509 VLRGVGLRLLVPDERYSA
-524 WTKVLQFVNET
+524 VLRFVNET
-535 NMRGRLQLHHVRAK
+535 NMGGRLQLHHVRAS
-549 LLGAEPVEPEP
+549 LVGADPVDADP
-560 NTLAGKLFAVDP
+560 NTLAGKLFVVDP
-572 SHPCAAE
+572 THPCAAE
-579 AVDVVTAAG
+579 AADVIAAAG
-588 DHICVDTPDVFA
+588 DHICVDTPDVFS

-614 SDRLAIKDDRRPLK
+614 SERLAIKDDRRPLK
-628 QSEYL
+628 QSDYI
-633 YQGDVSA
+633 YQGDVRA
-640 KINALTVDLAAAEET
+640 KIDALTVDLATAEEV
-655 YQKARRVADD
+655 YQQARRKADE

-686 FPQWSQID
+686 FPQWNQVDID
-694 TETADGHADRL
+694 TADGHADRL
-705 REQYELLLADHPDI
+705 REQFELLLADNPDI
-719 EALNARADECWSQI
+719 EALTARADECWEEI
-733 QKLMT
+733 QTLMT

-747 DDLDSRRTRLL
+747 DDLDSRRTQLL
-758 ELAERLQP
+758 ELQDRLTP
-766 VPDERSREE
+766 A
-775 RRPEERRF
+775 F

-792 DRYAGQ
+792 NRYAAAIP
-798 VPVALELLDPEPH
+798 VPLEVLNPEPH
-811 RDALFTAIKKER
+811 REAVFNTIRRER

-845 TSFPDAIP
+845 TAFPDAIP
-853 NDSDNFDER
+853 NDSEVFDER

-867 ALCRHIDERELPEA
+867 ALCRHIDERELPDA

-902 VAEQEARRISDQID
+902 VAEQEARRISEQID

-925 EFNRGTRLTLRATPR
+925 EFNNGTRLTLRATPR
-940 NLTAVSELTEIVR
+940 SLTAVAELTEIVR

-981 NRLASAA
+981 NRLASTA

-1005 TFDCAEWDVA
+1005 TFDCAEWDVR

-1049 LAAPGDAGTEEANR
+1049 LASPESSDNK

-1109 QPYIDSVVM
+1109 QPYIDSVIM
-1118 VSKTEATGRNAR
+1118 VSKTEATSRNAR
-1130 PVATVVT
+1130 PVATVVSK
-1137 RTISEFGELRREMRA
+1137 TISDFTTLRAEMRSSA
-1152 GTKVPAGV
+1152 ARERVPAGV

>member
-1 MTEQFHLSR
+1 MVAPPKWKYSSMPEQFHLSR
-10 LQVINWG
+10 LQVVNWG
-17 VFDGYHDIPFSPGG
+17 VFDGYHSIPFSEGG

-67 TAAGSS
+67 SAAGSS

-96 RVMYLRGDGTA
+96 KVMYLRGDGTA
-107 WSAVAVTYSSDSG
+107 WSAIAVTYTSNTG
-120 RTVTGLVLKWLTGES
+120 RTITGLVLKWLTGES
-135 RNDSSSRFVLGDGDL
+135 RSDSSSRFVLADGDR
-150 DIEEVCNRWAAGRFD
+150 DIEDVCNRWASGRFD
-165 TGVFKEDRGERSD
+165 TGVFKED
-178 GGNHRGERSDG
+178 N
-189 GHTGWRF
+189 WRF
-196 TTKVESQYL
+196 STKVESQYL

-244 LDEPESLARLPEA
+244 LDEPSSLARLPEA

-270 LAVAQKKRKILGD
+270 LAVAQRKRKILGD
-283 IEKIQQRYASES
+283 IEKIQLRYASES
-295 TDLGI
+295 SDLGI
-300 IDLVDLPMVR
+300 IDLVDPPMVR
-310 AYTDQVRLAQCPA
+310 AYTDHVRLAQCPA
-323 QIEQLDSTVDQLDN
+323 QIDSLDSTIDQLGN
-337 EYEDVTRSLNL
+337 EYEDVTRALNL

-369 LQSQVTAAETEA
+369 LQSQVAAAEAQA
-381 EQVSRRRGAYEDML
+381 EEISRRRAAYESML
-395 AAQQLDAPETADDF
+395 ATQDLDIPDTADEF
-409 WNLREELLAQATELL
+409 WNLREELSTLANELL
-424 AKVERH
+424 AKLDRG
-430 REASTDAEYAQKAAR
+430 RESSTDAEYTQKVAR
-445 LTRDEAAK
+445 MARDDAAK

-465 PEFALIMRDQI
+465 PESAILMREHICGAL
-476 CAAVGVDAAA
+476 GLDAGE

-491 ELMDLRPDQTRWR
+491 ELLDLRPEQSRWR
-504 TAVEK
+504 VAVEK
-509 VLRGVGLRLMVPDQH
+509 VLRGVGLRLLVPDRH
-524 WTKVLQFVNET
+524 YAAVLRFVNET
-535 NMRGRLQLHHVRAK
+535 NMRGRLQLHHVRPSAS
-549 LLGAEPVEPEP
+549 GREAEL
-560 NTLAGKLFAVDP
+560 NTLAGKLFVVDP
-572 SHPCAAE
+572 THLCAAE
-579 AVDVVTAAG
+579 AADVIAAAG
-588 DHICVDTPDVFA
+588 DHICVDTPDVFP

-614 SDRLAIKDDRRPLK
+614 SDRLAIKDDRGALK
-628 QSEYL
+628 QSEYI
-633 YQGDVSA
+633 YQGDVRA
-640 KINALTVDLAAAEET
+640 KIDALTVDLANAEQA
-655 YQKARRVADD
+655 YQAARRAADD
-665 IAAQRQQWRDRAA
+665 IAAERQQWRDRAA
-678 ACKAICEQ
+678 AGKAICEQ
-686 FPQWSQID
+686 FPQWNHID
-694 TETADGHADRL
+694 TDTADGHADRL

-719 EALNARADECWSQI
+719 EALSARSEECWTEI
-733 QKLMT
+733 QTLMT
-738 RRGAIQTRR
+738 RRGSIQTRR
-747 DDLDSRRTRLL
+747 DDLDGRRTRLL
-758 ELAERLQP
+758 ELQERLTP
-766 VPDERSREE
+766 A
-775 RRPEERRF
+775 F

-792 DRYAGQ
+792 HRYAAD
-798 VPVALELLDPEPH
+798 VPVSLELLNPEPH
-811 RDALFTAIKKER
+811 REAVFNTIRKER
-823 EQLRESRRRS
+823 DQLRESRRRS

-845 TSFPDAIP
+845 TAFPDAIP
-853 NDSDNFDER
+853 NDSDVFDER

-902 VAEQEARRISDQID
+902 VAEQETRRITEQIA
-916 RVNTGLGAV
+916 RVNTGLGSV

-940 NLTAVSELTEIVR
+940 SLTAVAELTEIVR
-953 AISRRIAEVG
+953 SISRRIAEVS

-981 NRLASAA
+981 NRLASTA

-1005 TFDCAEWDVA
+1005 TFDCAEWDVSS
-1015 TEELIRTHSNAGDNS
+1015 EELIRTHSNAGDNS

-1049 LAAPGDAGTEEANR
+1049 LASPESADNK

-1118 VSKTEATGRNAR
+1118 VSKKEATGRNAR
-1130 PVATVVT
+1130 PVATVAT
-1137 RTISEFGELRREMRA
+1137 KSISDFTTLRQEMTATAAAAR
-1152 GTKVPAGV
+1152 VPAGV

>member
-17 VFDGYHDIPFSPGG
+17 VFDGYHDIPFSRGG

-150 DIEEVCNRWAAGRFD
+150 DIEDVCNRWAAARFD
-165 TGVFKEDRGERSD
+165 TGVFKT
-178 GGNHRGERSDG
+178 H
-189 GHTGWRF
+189 GWRF

-310 AYTDQVRLAQCPA
+310 AYTDHIRFAQCPA
-323 QIEQLDSTVDQLDN
+323 QIAQLDTTIEQLDN

-395 AAQQLDAPETADDF
+395 AAQQRDIPETADDF
-409 WNLREELLAQATELL
+409 WNLREELLAEATELL
-424 AKVERH
+424 AKVERN
-430 REASTDAEYAQKAAR
+430 REASTDAEYAQKSAR
-445 LTRDEAAK
+445 MARDEAAK

-465 PEFALIMRDQI
+465 PEFALLMREQI
-476 CAAVGVDAAA
+476 CTAVGVDAGE

-491 ELMDLRPDQTRWR
+491 ELLDLRPDQTRWR

-524 WTKVLQFVNET
+524 WTTVLQFVNET

-549 LLGAEPVEPEP
+549 FLGAEPVAPES
-560 NTLAGKLFAVDP
+560 NTLAGKLFPVDP
-572 SHPCAAE
+572 RHPCAAE
-579 AVDVVTAAG
+579 AVDVVASAG
-588 DHICVDTPDVFA
+588 DHVCVDTPDVFA

-640 KINALTVDLAAAEET
+640 KINALTVDLAAAEEA
-655 YQKARRVADD
+655 YQKARRTADD

-719 EALNARADECWSQI
+719 EALNARADECWTQI

-747 DDLDSRRTRLL
+747 DDLDSRRTQLL
-758 ELAERLQP
+758 ELQERLQP
-766 VPDERSREE
+766 A
-775 RRPEERRF
+775 F

-792 DRYAGQ
+792 NRYAAQ
-798 VPVALELLDPEPH
+798 LPVPLELLDPEPH
-811 RDALFTAIKKER
+811 RDALFGAIKKER

-853 NDSDNFDER
+853 NNSDNFEER

-902 VAEQEARRISDQID
+902 VAEQEARRISDQIA

-940 NLTAVSELTEIVR
+940 ALTAVSELTEIVR

-981 NRLASAA
+981 NRLASTA

-1015 TEELIRTHSNAGDNS
+1015 SEELIRTHSNAGDNS

-1049 LAAPGDAGTEEANR
+1049 LAAPGHAGTDEANR

-1130 PVATVVT
+1130 PVATVTT
-1137 RTISEFGELRREMRA
+1137 RTISEFGALRREMRA
-1152 GTKVPAGV
+1152 TAKVPAPV